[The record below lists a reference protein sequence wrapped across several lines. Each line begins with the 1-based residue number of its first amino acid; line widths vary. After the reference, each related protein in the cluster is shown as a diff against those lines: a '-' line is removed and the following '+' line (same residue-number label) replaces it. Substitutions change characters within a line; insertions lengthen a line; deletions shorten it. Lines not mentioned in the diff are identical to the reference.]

1 MRITHHDW
9 ANRMRPCGVAVA
21 FVVAD
26 VVAIVVAIVVA
37 NVVANVSGVALWAVP
52 VPVVAV

>member
-1 MRITHHDW
+1 
-9 ANRMRPCGVAVA
+9 MRPCGVAVA

>member
-1 MRITHHDW
+1 
-9 ANRMRPCGVAVA
+9 MRPCGVAVA

-26 VVAIVVAIVVA
+26 VVAIVVA
-37 NVVANVSGVALWAVP
+37 NVVANVSGVALWAVL